1 MFSRKSKKT
10 LYLEEREMRNN
21 LQFTQQQ
28 QSQDKLRNSGSQL
41 FCPARVS
48 QTVLQD
54 PRVTGALQ
62 GWAVE
67 GSGGRSGWSSL
78 PPIASVF

>member
-41 FCPARVS
+41 FCPARVR
-48 QTVLQD
+48 LLRLNAID
-54 PRVTGALQ
+54 DMGK
-62 GWAVE
+62 
-67 GSGGRSGWSSL
+67 
-78 PPIASVF
+78 